1 MERRIANLERSGG
14 IFGARPGAGTSSDPR
29 QTWQTWQTLADL
41 WFSQVCQRKMAFMA
55 FLRTLADLAYLSPAP
70 KGKLFFLHHVQSSR
84 RGITLSTET
93 ERGVGLPGLPRPRY
107 HAFTARSHW
116 QTSSRS
122 RYAKVCQVCL
132 DRDQLAVADALARV
146 VGGCGGAALLD
157 LHSGA
162 TGVHPAA
169 WRLLATGR
177 VPHAVYGR
185 PGRQQEPPW
194 PTGPP
199 CGPLLQPSRHWET
212 QAPVGGTRRY
222 TLPCE
227 GVYDE
232 QIACLG
238 GFGSG
243 AVGLATP
250 PPAA

>member
-1 MERRIANLERSGG
+1 MYRAAGG
-14 IFGARPGAGTSSDPR
+14 
-29 QTWQTWQTLADL
+29 
-41 WFSQVCQRKMAFMA
+41 
-55 FLRTLADLAYLSPAP
+55 
-70 KGKLFFLHHVQSSR
+70 
-84 RGITLSTET
+84 GITLSTET

-132 DRDQLAVADALARV
+132 DRARLAAADALARV

-169 WRLLATGR
+169 WRLLATGQ

-199 CGPLLQPSRHWET
+199 AVPNCSPRGTGRRKRPLAAPEGMRCPVRASTTSRSPAW
-212 QAPVGGTRRY
+212 A
-222 TLPCE
+222 
-227 GVYDE
+227 
-232 QIACLG
+232 A
-238 GFGSG
+238 SG
-243 AVGLATP
+243 AVPWASRHPRPPRERATTWASDRATWAAEQATWAAEQATWSAVAGFWAGVARKTLAATVKNGVIRC
-250 PPAA
+250 AVVSRHSAFCS

>member
-1 MERRIANLERSGG
+1 MYRAAGG
-14 IFGARPGAGTSSDPR
+14 
-29 QTWQTWQTLADL
+29 
-41 WFSQVCQRKMAFMA
+41 
-55 FLRTLADLAYLSPAP
+55 
-70 KGKLFFLHHVQSSR
+70 
-84 RGITLSTET
+84 GITLSTET

-132 DRDQLAVADALARV
+132 DRARLAAADALARV

-169 WRLLATGR
+169 WRLLATGQ

-194 PTGPP
+194 PTGLPAVP
-199 CGPLLQPSRHWET
+199 NCSPRGTGRRKRPLAAPEGMRCPRGRLRRADRLPGRLRERCRGPRDTPARRASVRQHGPRIGQLGPQNRQLGPQNRPLGARWRDSGPEWRERPS
-212 QAPVGGTRRY
+212 Q
-222 TLPCE
+222 LP
-227 GVYDE
+227 
-232 QIACLG
+232 
-238 GFGSG
+238 
-243 AVGLATP
+243 
-250 PPAA
+250 